1 MSLHRYINTLLIKQE
16 GDYLIEK
23 ILLDT
28 RALDKIGL
36 YGKLLS
42 IAPGE
47 YNLEFVK
54 NLTHLSTTRLKS
66 LLSSIQLDLQNL
78 SPVNLSLHKNTL
90 NLPKNLIEYNQ
101 YQQFLA
107 QESISYKL
115 LLSILTNQDENLLA
129 FCQRNYISRSTC
141 FRQTKKLQ
149 DHLKEFNV
157 TLNQSAMALT
167 GSEMVIRILLFNFI
181 WHISLGDSLAKA
193 FDQEIEE
200 LFVTYEGTK
209 YKSKYEIGKK
219 EALLHCKICLFR
231 IKNGHATNLY
241 QLTNQSFIPSG
252 ENLDFFSAFFEII
265 DSAIDILEINAL
277 FFLFYYWPMLTSA
290 ADVRLPI
297 IQDCYKH
304 EKSELKELMAEFEAH
319 CQKFLCDFDFDHQ
332 SFLYMNTYLTLLKF
346 CIFKQKVPLLNF
358 FETTVI
364 KDKYPLHT
372 ILTNTIQSFWRK
384 IANRK
389 GYEWLKACYTD
400 LAFYQACLLYP
411 IYIDKEQKYKLKVAF
426 VYVSNYLVS
435 MEVFNICERLPYVE
449 IERITLPTEE
459 PFDFY
464 ILSSP
469 QLLPPFTTEENTA
482 IIDFCRYRDFETNLC
497 QKLLA
502 AFNEKIQRIT
512 ANSA

>member
-16 GDYLIEK
+16 GDHLIEK

-181 WHISLGDSLAKA
+181 WHISLGDSLARA

-200 LFVTYEGTK
+200 L
-209 YKSKYEIGKK
+209 
-219 EALLHCKICLFR
+219 L
-231 IKNGHATNLY
+231 
-241 QLTNQSFIPSG
+241 
-252 ENLDFFSAFFEII
+252 
-265 DSAIDILEINAL
+265 
-277 FFLFYYWPMLTSA
+277 
-290 ADVRLPI
+290 
-297 IQDCYKH
+297 
-304 EKSELKELMAEFEAH
+304 
-319 CQKFLCDFDFDHQ
+319 
-332 SFLYMNTYLTLLKF
+332 
-346 CIFKQKVPLLNF
+346 
-358 FETTVI
+358 
-364 KDKYPLHT
+364 
-372 ILTNTIQSFWRK
+372 
-384 IANRK
+384 
-389 GYEWLKACYTD
+389 
-400 LAFYQACLLYP
+400 
-411 IYIDKEQKYKLKVAF
+411 
-426 VYVSNYLVS
+426 
-435 MEVFNICERLPYVE
+435 
-449 IERITLPTEE
+449 
-459 PFDFY
+459 
-464 ILSSP
+464 
-469 QLLPPFTTEENTA
+469 
-482 IIDFCRYRDFETNLC
+482 
-497 QKLLA
+497 
-502 AFNEKIQRIT
+502 
-512 ANSA
+512 

>member
-16 GDYLIEK
+16 GDHLIEK

-54 NLTHLSTTRLKS
+54 NLTHLSATRLKS
-66 LLSSIQLDLQNL
+66 LLSSIQIDLQNL

-411 IYIDKEQKYKLKVAF
+411 IYIEKELKYKLKVTF

-502 AFNEKIQRIT
+502 VFNEKIQRIT